1 MHFAPPPRQPRRK
14 ASTYATPL
22 SKTKKL
28 LARDPGPLQTRS
40 SRLRPRES
48 THDQTTHDLMRIV
61 SSAAAKAAQ
70 AQSLHLCY
78 ARGPN
83 QKSFSRATRL
93 FSRSKDSMP
102 HDSIR
107 NEQSHASSGRARQAE
122 EAMPGVPP
130 QNWSQAIF
138 ARFWPSSVRNFGN
151 FPPESIW
158 IFRPLGCFDRHHL
171 NFFAQFRPVVLCQ
184 YLDIQDLTLVSR
196 ECTVSGLESILVFQS
211 QTKHCITS
219 SFATGR
225 FCPSPVRKFPLES
238 IWIFRPLG
246 CIDRHD

>member
-1 MHFAPPPRQPRRK
+1 MHRH
-14 ASTYATPL
+14 
-22 SKTKKL
+22 
-28 LARDPGPLQTRS
+28 
-40 SRLRPRES
+40 LRHVHSP
-48 THDQTTHDLMRIV
+48 D
-61 SSAAAKAAQ
+61 A
-70 AQSLHLCY
+70 
-78 ARGPN
+78 
-83 QKSFSRATRL
+83 F
-93 FSRSKDSMP
+93 DSMA
-102 HDSIR
+102 
-107 NEQSHASSGRARQAE
+107 NESKRKQAPQASSGRAWQAE

-151 FPPESIW
+151 FPPESIG

-246 CIDRHD
+246 CFERHHAKKFGLISCRRTLSGPWHTGLSSGLP

>member
-1 MHFAPPPRQPRRK
+1 MLCPWPKP
-14 ASTYATPL
+14 
-22 SKTKKL
+22 KKL
-28 LARDPGPLQTRS
+28 LACDPAFLQV
-40 SRLRPRES
+40 
-48 THDQTTHDLMRIV
+48 QG
-61 SSAAAKAAQ
+61 
-70 AQSLHLCY
+70 LH
-78 ARGPN
+78 
-83 QKSFSRATRL
+83 ATRL
-93 FSRSKDSMP
+93 HTKRLIARLK
-102 HDSIR
+102 R
-107 NEQSHASSGRARQAE
+107 ACTAGRGSHAWR
-122 EAMPGVPP
+122 
-130 QNWSQAIF
+130 
-138 ARFWPSSVRNFGN
+138 PSSKLEPSNFCKILA
-151 FPPESIW
+151 FLCEKFWKFSTRPEDPN
-158 IFRPLGCFDRHHL
+158 RPLGCFDRHHL

>member
-1 MHFAPPPRQPRRK
+1 
-14 ASTYATPL
+14 
-22 SKTKKL
+22 
-28 LARDPGPLQTRS
+28 
-40 SRLRPRES
+40 
-48 THDQTTHDLMRIV
+48 
-61 SSAAAKAAQ
+61 
-70 AQSLHLCY
+70 
-78 ARGPN
+78 
-83 QKSFSRATRL
+83 
-93 FSRSKDSMP
+93 
-102 HDSIR
+102 
-107 NEQSHASSGRARQAE
+107 
-122 EAMPGVPP
+122 MPGVPP

-225 FCPSPVRKFPLES
+225 FWPSPVRKFPLES

-246 CIDRHD
+246 CISTDTTEKKLSSFVLSYFVRTW